1 MRHAA
6 PLPRAVRPRCL
17 IALAFLALAGCATP
31 ARLAERE
38 AAAEARGY
46 ERGYRQAV
54 KEQYWLI
61 QNQQRQ
67 PSTAAPSPVLP

>member
-1 MRHAA
+1 MA
-6 PLPRAVRPRCL
+6 PLVSEVLADGDRA
-17 IALAFLALAGCATP
+17 ALDGAFDANEPVPSGFYDD
-31 ARLAERE
+31 EE

-61 QNQQRQ
+61 QNQQRR
-67 PSTAAPSPVLP
+67 PAPAEPNPAHP

>member
-1 MRHAA
+1 MH
-6 PLPRAVRPRCL
+6 PRRLILVLCL
-17 IALAFLALAGCATP
+17 GLAGCATP
-31 ARLAERE
+31 SRLAERE

-61 QNQQRQ
+61 QNQQRR
-67 PSTAAPSPVLP
+67 PAPVEPKPATP

>member
-1 MRHAA
+1 MSNRRLV
-6 PLPRAVRPRCL
+6 PLLC
-17 IALAFLALAGCATP
+17 LAFVGCASP
-31 ARLAERE
+31 ARLSDRE

-61 QNQQRQ
+61 QNQQRR
-67 PSTAAPSPVLP
+67 PVPAEPNSSRP

>member
-1 MRHAA
+1 M
-6 PLPRAVRPRCL
+6 RPRCL
-17 IALAFLALAGCATP
+17 TLLCLALAGCATP
-31 ARLAERE
+31 ARLSDRE
-38 AAAEARGY
+38 VAAEARGY

-67 PSTAAPSPVLP
+67 PAPAEPNPATP

>member
-1 MRHAA
+1 M
-6 PLPRAVRPRCL
+6 RPRGLTILLC
-17 IALAFLALAGCATP
+17 LALTGCATP

-61 QNQQRQ
+61 QNQQRR
-67 PSTAAPSPVLP
+67 PAPAEPNPATP

>member
-1 MRHAA
+1 MH
-6 PLPRAVRPRCL
+6 PRGL
-17 IALAFLALAGCATP
+17 IIFLCLALAGCATP
-31 ARLAERE
+31 SRLSERE

-61 QNQQRQ
+61 QNQQRR
-67 PSTAAPSPVLP
+67 PAPAEPTPAIP

>member
-1 MRHAA
+1 M
-6 PLPRAVRPRCL
+6 RPRRLTILLC
-17 IALAFLALAGCATP
+17 LALAGCATP
-31 ARLAERE
+31 ARLADRE

-61 QNQQRQ
+61 QNQQRR
-67 PSTAAPSPVLP
+67 PAPAEPNPATP

>member
-1 MRHAA
+1 MH
-6 PLPRAVRPRCL
+6 PRGLTILLC
-17 IALAFLALAGCATP
+17 LALTGCATP
-31 ARLAERE
+31 ARLSDRE

-61 QNQQRQ
+61 QNQQRR
-67 PSTAAPSPVLP
+67 PAPAEPNPAIP

>member
-1 MRHAA
+1 MH
-6 PLPRAVRPRCL
+6 PRCL
-17 IALAFLALAGCATP
+17 SLLLCVALAGCATP

-54 KEQYWLI
+54 QEQYWLI
-61 QNQQRQ
+61 QNQQRR
-67 PSTAAPSPVLP
+67 PAAAEPYRSIP

>member
-1 MRHAA
+1 M
-6 PLPRAVRPRCL
+6 RPRCL
-17 IALAFLALAGCATP
+17 ILLLCLVLAGCATP
-31 ARLAERE
+31 ARLSERE

-67 PSTAAPSPVLP
+67 PAPAEPNPAIP